1 MIHTGW
7 AEAPQRIQAKS
18 ASKPTADPIASTVA
32 SQGLRPTGN
41 WTAGAWL
48 REARTLT
55 SARPCQAIRPSVAQR
70 CRSLKR
76 GAQRTKAGFQ
86 TRRNTRVP
94 LVPPKPK
101 LFLTATSNFRSRAML
116 AQ

>member
-7 AEAPQRIQAKS
+7 DEAPQRIQAKS
-18 ASKPTADPIASTVA
+18 ASKPATDPIASAVA
-32 SQGLRPTGN
+32 SQGLRPTGYR
-41 WTAGAWL
+41 TAGAWL
-48 REARTLT
+48 RKARALT
-55 SARPCQAIRPSVAQR
+55 SAQPCQAIRASVAQR
-70 CRSLKR
+70 CGSLKR